1 MTERPGA
8 GRNVP
13 PKLDLSPLR
22 HALTLVMQS
31 GRGWLVV
38 QLFLIVLQ
46 SAIPLLAL
54 YLLKLIVD
62 TVDAGL
68 TGGGDGSVAR
78 LTTLV
83 LLAGGVA
90 LAGAALRSV
99 ATLVTEAQA
108 LKLGDHVQEILYRKS
123 LEVDLEF
130 YESVEYHD
138 ALLRAQADAP
148 VRPTRVVAA
157 LAQVG
162 QAGLSLL
169 AVMGLLLS
177 FHWVLTAALVVA
189 AIPGLLTK
197 TRYSARLYRW
207 TRGRTQLER
216 LTRYFTTILTSIDY
230 AKEVRVL
237 GLGEEFLRRHRVL
250 RTQVMRERLAM
261 TKRRTAQ
268 DIAAQGLTVAAVFG
282 AMFFIAQ
289 RALVGAISVGDVVM
303 YFAAFQ
309 RAQEFFREMATG
321 FAALYENNLFLADFD
336 RFLALEPR
344 IADPPRPRAFPSPV
358 TKGIEL
364 DDVTFRYP
372 GTDRDVLRNVSLM
385 IQPGEHVAVVGEN
398 GSGKTT
404 LVKLLCRLY
413 DPDAGAVR
421 IDGIDLRDMRVDD
434 VREHF
439 SVVFQDYAKFYL
451 TAREN
456 IWLGNVALAPDAPTI
471 REAALQTGADAV
483 IQAMPF
489 GYETMLGRQFENGV
503 DLSIG
508 QWQKLA
514 LARAFLRK
522 TPFIVLDE
530 PSAALDPRAE
540 AEVFDHF
547 HELTQGRTA
556 IFISHRLSTVRRA
569 DRILVLVDGR
579 IAEAGAHEE
588 LVERAGVYASLFE
601 TQARHYR

>member
-1 MTERPGA
+1 MTGRPGA
-8 GRNVP
+8 GSAP

-22 HALTLVMQS
+22 RGLTLVMQS
-31 GRGWLVV
+31 GRGWLAL
-38 QLFLIVLQ
+38 QLVLVVLQ

-54 YLLKLIVD
+54 YLLKEIVD
-62 TVDAGL
+62 TVAAGL
-68 TGGGDGSVAR
+68 AGDPEGTTAR
-78 LTTLV
+78 LTTLI

-90 LAGAALRSV
+90 LAGAALRSI

-108 LKLGDHVQEILYRKS
+108 LRLSDHVQEILYRKS

-138 ALLRAQADAP
+138 ALLRAQAEAP
-148 VRPTRVVAA
+148 VRPARVVTA

-169 AVMGLLLS
+169 AVMGLLLA
-177 FHWVLTAALVVA
+177 FHWLLTVALVVA

-197 TRYSARLYRW
+197 TGYSARLYRW

-216 LTRYFTTILTSIDY
+216 LTRYFTTILTSIEY

-237 GLGEEFLRRHRVL
+237 GLGEEFLRRHRGL
-250 RTQVMRERLAM
+250 RKQVMRERLAM
-261 TKRRTAQ
+261 TKRRTTQ
-268 DIAAQGLTVAAVFG
+268 DVLAQGLTVAAVFG
-282 AMFFIAQ
+282 AMFFIAR
-289 RALVGAISVGDVVM
+289 RALAGAISVGDVVM
-303 YFAAFQ
+303 YFGAFQ
-309 RAQEFFREMATG
+309 RAQEFFREMVTG

-336 RFLALEPR
+336 RFLALEPK
-344 IADPPRPRAFPSPV
+344 IVDPPRPRAFPSPV
-358 TKGIEL
+358 TRGIEF

-372 GTDRDVLRNVSLM
+372 GTDRDVLKNVSFS
-385 IQPGEHVAVVGEN
+385 IRPGEHVAVVGEN

-413 DPDAGAVR
+413 DPDTGAIR
-421 IDGIDLRDMRVDD
+421 IDGVDLRELSVEDMR
-434 VREHF
+434 RQF
-439 SVVFQDYAKFYL
+439 AVVFQDYAKFYL

-456 IWLGNVALAPDAPTI
+456 VWLGNVALPPDAPAV
-471 REAALQTGADAV
+471 REAARRTGADAV
-483 IQAMPF
+483 IEALPF
-489 GYETMLGRQFENGV
+489 GYETMLGRQFQNGV
-503 DLSIG
+503 DLSVG

-514 LARAFLRK
+514 LARAFLRP
-522 TPFIVLDE
+522 TPFLVLDE

-569 DRILVLVDGR
+569 DRILVLVDGS
-579 IAEAGAHEE
+579 IAEAGAHDE
-588 LVERAGVYASLFE
+588 LVEREGVYASLFE